1 MNFCQKNSRKG
12 SFYAHQPRFQ
22 FSIWLSLYQKITENM
37 ITTLNDIT
45 SLANWNV
52 KEKEIFS
59 VVADP
64 VFCFSSLFCDIFRKE
79 VFSRTVSL
87 LF

>member
-1 MNFCQKNSRKG
+1 MNFRQKNSRKG
-12 SFYAHQPRFQ
+12 SFYTHQPGFQ
-22 FSIWLSLYQKITENM
+22 FSIWLSLYQKVTENM
-37 ITTLNDIT
+37 ITTLNNIT

-64 VFCFSSLFCDIFRKE
+64 VFYFS
-79 VFSRTVSL
+79 FSFL
-87 LF
+87 

>member
-1 MNFCQKNSRKG
+1 MMS
-12 SFYAHQPRFQ
+12 
-22 FSIWLSLYQKITENM
+22 
-37 ITTLNDIT
+37 
-45 SLANWNV
+45 ANWNV
-52 KEKEIFS
+52 KEKEKFR

-64 VFCFSSLFCDIFRKE
+64 VFCFFCLFLFLFFCSLFFFCGIFRKA